1 MELIALLLLAPLVF
15 SSGSAEVESPGLV
28 PGPVVVA
35 AVVQQTVG
43 ETVVHPPADLRYTMT
58 VLRHTPRRTLSR
70 NPAGFT
76 PESLEV
82 IVSAP

>member
-1 MELIALLLLAPLVF
+1 MDLIALLLLTPLVF
-15 SSGSAEVESPGLV
+15 SSGSADVES

-35 AVVQQTVG
+35 AMVQQTAD

-58 VLRHTPRRTLSR
+58 VLRHTPHRTLSR